1 MSEGRKL
8 ENLGYESLQKNNIKE
23 AESSFLAALKEME
36 KEGDET
42 GQAYVLGNLGNISFQ
57 SKQFDKA
64 EEFYARSLT
73 FMEKLKDVKGI
84 ESSLGNLG
92 NVYFY
97 QGNFDKAEENYQKAM
112 KIVLEAN
119 DPLGQ
124 GIYSE
129 YLGNIFLKK
138 EDAEKAIEHYEKA
151 KEFMSAAKQDERK
164 IKQLD
169 DRIDSIKK
177 SPLFLK
183 KNEEALVVNLESL
196 ISTGQKTKAI
206 AKLQELEEI
215 YFQWKRMDKVV
226 ETIQKTMTLL
236 EEIDDKASAGVCY
249 ANLAG
254 IYLQMSTDGQP
265 EKVNEAETYFKK
277 ALEAIGDSDKRRN
290 SYLLGS
296 LGNIYLNQN
305 KLELAWENF
314 EKSLKIMQE
323 LGDNLG
329 EARGY
334 ANLGNVRGL
343 QKNWDA
349 AEEQYLRSLELME
362 KNENRPG
369 IAQQC
374 ESLGDIYLKK
384 EEFDKAEDNFMRAS
398 DLYEEMKEQKS
409 VQEVQDKLMF
419 IFSQPKY
426 LENRKQ
432 AIREG
437 LKKPETE
444 KDLKLK
450 LMLLNDLG
458 NVLFMSNNWGL
469 SLIHI

>member
-1 MSEGRKL
+1 MSEVSEGRKL

-64 EEFYARSLT
+64 EEFYTRSLT
-73 FMEKLKDVKGI
+73 FMKKLKDVKGI

-112 KIVLEAN
+112 TIVLEAN

-138 EDAEKAIEHYEKA
+138 EEAEKAIEHYEKA

-169 DRIDSIKK
+169 DRIESIKK

-196 ISTGQKTKAI
+196 VSTGQKTKAI

-236 EEIDDKASAGVCY
+236 EEIDDNC
-249 ANLAG
+249 
-254 IYLQMSTDGQP
+254 
-265 EKVNEAETYFKK
+265 
-277 ALEAIGDSDKRRN
+277 
-290 SYLLGS
+290 LLYTS
-296 LGNIYLNQN
+296 
-305 KLELAWENF
+305 
-314 EKSLKIMQE
+314 
-323 LGDNLG
+323 
-329 EARGY
+329 
-334 ANLGNVRGL
+334 
-343 QKNWDA
+343 DA
-349 AEEQYLRSLELME
+349 ADE
-362 KNENRPG
+362 
-369 IAQQC
+369 
-374 ESLGDIYLKK
+374 
-384 EEFDKAEDNFMRAS
+384 
-398 DLYEEMKEQKS
+398 
-409 VQEVQDKLMF
+409 
-419 IFSQPKY
+419 
-426 LENRKQ
+426 
-432 AIREG
+432 
-437 LKKPETE
+437 
-444 KDLKLK
+444 
-450 LMLLNDLG
+450 
-458 NVLFMSNNWGL
+458 
-469 SLIHI
+469 